1 MPNPPVVRSAAEQ
14 ECALEHLLY
23 EMLILESALMF
34 RDIRYLFSFFPKID
48 WGVPQIAQ
56 DVIRLKIRLLL
67 SFLEPAKSSGLSR
80 RDRPRLSERPA
91 GQPLH
96 DGY

>member
-1 MPNPPVVRSAAEQ
+1 MPKPPVVRSPAEQ

-67 SFLEPAKSSGLSR
+67 SRLSSAYG
-80 RDRPRLSERPA
+80 PRLI
-91 GQPLH
+91 
-96 DGY
+96 